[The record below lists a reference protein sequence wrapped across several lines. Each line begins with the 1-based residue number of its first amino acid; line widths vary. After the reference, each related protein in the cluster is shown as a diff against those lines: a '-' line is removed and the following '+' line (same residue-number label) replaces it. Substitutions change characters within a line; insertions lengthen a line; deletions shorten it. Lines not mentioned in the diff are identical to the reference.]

1 METAGQGQAD
11 LIQQAVARLKWSD
24 PQWSQRP
31 LLVVMGSGW
40 GPVADA
46 LLEQEGSVD
55 YGNLPGFPVSTV
67 AGHAGRLVWGRMAGV
82 PVYCMQGRFHYYE
95 GYSMEQ
101 VVFPIR
107 VFAALGV
114 RGVLLTN
121 AAGGIAEG
129 LVPGSL
135 MAIEDHINFMGA
147 NPLRGANDDHIGP
160 RFPDLTAGYDNRLR
174 ACLMEAAQAAS
185 VPLHSGVYL
194 AVSGPSF
201 ETPAEIRAFARL
213 GADAVGMSTVPECI
227 AARHAGLRVAG
238 LSCITNLAAHV
249 GGAPLSHE
257 EVGRAA
263 KEALDNVTRLLG
275 AALPALI
282 RELDRA

>member
-1 METAGQGQAD
+1 MEAHGQQSAE
-11 LIQQAVARLKWSD
+11 LEQAVARIRWSD
-24 PQWSQRP
+24 PHWQDRH
-31 LLVVMGSGW
+31 LLLVMGSGW

-46 LLEQEGSVD
+46 LLEVEGSVD
-55 YGNLPGFPVSTV
+55 YANLPGFPVSTV

-95 GYSMEQ
+95 GYSLQQ
-101 VVFPIR
+101 VVFPVR
-107 VFAALGV
+107 VFARLGL
-114 RGVLLTN
+114 RAVLLTN
-121 AAGGIAEG
+121 AAGGIADN

-135 MAIEDHINFMGA
+135 MVLEDHINFMGT
-147 NPLRGANDDHIGP
+147 NPLRGANDDCVGP
-160 RFPDLTAGYDNRLR
+160 RFPDMTEAYDSRLR
-174 ACLMEAAQAAS
+174 ARLAEAADLTG
-185 VPLHSGVYL
+185 VPLRAGVYL

-249 GGAPLSHE
+249 GGAPLTHE

-263 KEALDNVTRLLG
+263 AEALDNVTRLLR
-275 AALPALI
+275 AALPAI
-282 RELDRA
+282 AAELDLA